1 MAPLEEV
8 GRVRRQG
15 TKITFLP
22 DKRVFETLEMNFG
35 IISKR
40 LRELAYLNKGVT
52 FILIDETGTGQQKRG
67 PNITMRAAL

>member
-1 MAPLEEV
+1 M
-8 GRVRRQG
+8 RRQG

-52 FILIDETGTGQQKRG
+52 FILIDERERGNKKR